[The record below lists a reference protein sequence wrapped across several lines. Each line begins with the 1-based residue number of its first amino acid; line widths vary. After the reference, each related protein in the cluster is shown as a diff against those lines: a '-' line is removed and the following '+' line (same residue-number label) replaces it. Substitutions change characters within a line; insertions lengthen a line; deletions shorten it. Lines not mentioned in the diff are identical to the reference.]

1 MEDHAHEQ
9 ESRLSHVSLIKI
21 LGSLA
26 VSAFWV
32 CFVWGFWER
41 ELDALGLCAAV
52 YLLLLVGLFL
62 WLLRERGAALKENL
76 YWIVPV
82 GLMCLSFFLYN
93 NPFLKPIT
101 MLFVLPELAIGFYI
115 LETIAGGRRLTW
127 DARLISR
134 IVLRALSALAFIPQ
148 AFHDF
153 GRLLNQ
159 GAGMKRST
167 TKRVLLGLA
176 LFLVI
181 ALTIVLPLLSSAD
194 AAFAAR
200 TDRLLDWFR
209 SLFDTTI
216 AARVL
221 FGLFL
226 STVTLA
232 GLLAWGRAL
241 HFEETREEDLKPI
254 DPIVTGIVLGGT
266 LLLYL
271 LFLVVQL
278 EKLWVGSLPFDF
290 AETVYL
296 VKSGFWQLFFLS
308 VINIAIFFLTY
319 RRTIPAVQH
328 VLTAFTMGSLLLL
341 ASAGHRM
348 ALYVTY
354 YGFSYEKFCAMYVV
368 VFCAALFVWLITRMF
383 MKRRA
388 NILKF
393 LTVLFMWMFAVATVL
408 PVEQFILRANVALA
422 QLPDSRI
429 RLYELT
435 MLSPDVLGT
444 VRQFRAEGKLEEVNE
459 VYVSGQENAPAEVR
473 EQLDHPDWQPWID
486 RQEERVARKA
496 WYELTLSDLLNR

>member
-1 MEDHAHEQ
+1 MEDHTHEP

-32 CFVWGFWER
+32 CSVWGFWEHGP
-41 ELDALGLCAAV
+41 DALGLSAAV
-52 YLLLLVGLFL
+52 YLFLLVSLFL
-62 WLLRERGAALKENL
+62 WLLRERGASLKENL

-82 GLMCLSFFLYN
+82 GLMCLSFCLYD
-93 NPFLKPIT
+93 NPFLKVIT
-101 MLFVLPELAIGFYI
+101 MLVLPALAIGFYI
-115 LETIAGGRRLTW
+115 LETIPGGRRLTW

-134 IVLRALSALAFIPQ
+134 IVLRALSAVAFIPQ

-153 GRLLNQ
+153 GRLLSQ
-159 GAGMKRST
+159 GAGMRKST
-167 TKRVLLGLA
+167 TKRVLVGLA
-176 LFLVI
+176 LFFVI

-226 STVTLA
+226 ATVTLT
-232 GLLAWGRAL
+232 GLLAWGRSL
-241 HFEETREEDLKPI
+241 HFEETRIEDLKAI

-271 LFLVVQL
+271 LFLGVQL

-328 VLTAFTMGSLLLL
+328 ILTAFTAASLLLL

-348 ALYVTY
+348 VLYVTY
-354 YGFSYEKFCAMYVV
+354 YGFSYEKVFAAYVVIFCAV
-368 VFCAALFVWLITRMF
+368 LFVWLITRMF
-383 MKRRA
+383 AVRRA

-393 LTVLFMWMFAVATVL
+393 LVVLFMWMFAVATVL

-422 QLPDSRI
+422 RLPDSRI

-444 VRQFRAEGKLEEVNE
+444 VRQFRAAGKLEEVNAA
-459 VYVSGQENAPAEVR
+459 YVSGPESVSAEIR

-486 RQEERVARKA
+486 RQQERVASKV